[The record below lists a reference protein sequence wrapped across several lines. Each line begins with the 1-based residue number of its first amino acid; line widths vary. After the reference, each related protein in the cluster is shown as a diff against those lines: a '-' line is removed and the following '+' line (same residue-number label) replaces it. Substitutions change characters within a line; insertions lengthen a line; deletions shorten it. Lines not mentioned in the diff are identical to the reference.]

1 MFLDS
6 WSIALIVCGTVVL
19 FLMGYAAKS
28 AVRVLLYWDPTSD
41 SNRQI
46 RLENEIWLTSTLVE
60 YALAVQV
67 ISLVV
72 FILAADHFSHSIVGA
87 MCATG
92 SLMANKFGVPAL
104 IVKIGGVFFYGFWI
118 VLHQLDIRSE
128 KYPLVR
134 IKYIY
139 LLLLLPLL
147 AIDISLEV
155 FYIAGLK
162 PDIITS
168 CCAVVFGE
176 AAGGGTNLFSGISHS
191 TGLALFYGTVV
202 VLLVF
207 GGGGA
212 ALRWR
217 PWGTAFFS
225 LAWLWFFLLA
235 LAVVTSEFSSYI
247 YAMPYHKCPFCILK
261 PQYNYIG
268 FAIYL
273 ALFIGAFM
281 GMSIVMV
288 EPFRMHRDMV
298 EKTVAGYQR
307 IALRISLAMLL
318 LFTALSSYHYIR
330 YLILG
335 GEG

>member
-6 WSIALIVCGTVVL
+6 WSIALFICGFVVL
-19 FLMGYAAKS
+19 FLMGFAARS
-28 AVRVLLYWDPTSD
+28 AVRVLLYWDPASD

-46 RLENEIWLTSTLVE
+46 RLENEIWLTSTLVQ

-72 FILAADHFSHSIVGA
+72 FVLAADHYSQSIVGA

-92 SLMANKFGVPAL
+92 SLLANDFGIPAL

-118 VLHQLDIRSE
+118 VLHKLDISSE

-134 IKYIY
+134 IKYVY

-147 AIDISLEV
+147 LMDLALEV
-155 FYIAGLK
+155 LYIARLE

-176 AAGGGTNLFSGISHS
+176 TTGGGTNLLAGISHEA
-191 TGLALFYGTVV
+191 GLVLFYATA
-202 VLLVF
+202 LLLIVF
-207 GGGGA
+207 GLSA

-217 PWGTAFFS
+217 SLGSLVFS
-225 LAWLWFFLLA
+225 VTWLWFFLLA
-235 LAVVTSEFSSYI
+235 LMVVTTEFSSYI
-247 YAMPYHKCPFCILK
+247 YAMPFHKCPFCILK
-261 PQYNYIG
+261 PEYHYIG
-268 FAIYL
+268 FIIYL
-273 ALFIGAFM
+273 ALFAGAFL
-281 GMSIVMV
+281 GMSVVVV
-288 EPFRMHRDMV
+288 EPLRLLKGMEV
-298 EKTVAGYQR
+298 EVSGFQQK
-307 IALRISLAMLL
+307 ALYLSLILL
-318 LFTALSSYHYIR
+318 VIFIALSSYHYFR
-330 YLILG
+330 YIFLG